1 MSPQEIESV
10 YNAIWLGLDG
20 KYDAIK
26 YHFKSKIPTNICN
39 GLFYRLSM
47 NDTLTKEDL
56 IRIFTIH
63 CILTNEFKKNA
74 RITDQEILEYKQRL
88 NHPNLYFSKELH
100 DLGINNLKK
109 LIHETEFGAPLIQ
122 DLLAQ
127 KIHTITFLQIC
138 AVTECHKKWKWGGWK
153 PVAKRLSKAVEFLQ
167 LSTEEKIKIAN
178 LFT

>member
-1 MSPQEIESV
+1 MTPQEIESI
-10 YNAIWLGLDG
+10 YNAVWLGLDG

-26 YHFKSKIPTNICN
+26 YHFKSKIPANICN
-39 GLFYRLSM
+39 GLFYRLSL
-47 NDTLTKEDL
+47 NDTLTKED
-56 IRIFTIH
+56 IVRIFVVHI
-63 CILTNEFKKNA
+63 ILTNEFKKTA

-88 NHPNLYFSKELH
+88 SHPNLYFSHEIK

-109 LIHETEFGAPLIQ
+109 LINETEFGAPLIQ
-122 DLLAQ
+122 MLLAQ

-138 AVTECHKKWKWGGWK
+138 AVTRAHEKWTWGGWK

-167 LSTEEKIKIAN
+167 LSTDEKIKIAN